1 MNIELWQFIVGI
13 IVIIG
18 GLLGTALR
26 VGFVVASAIA
36 KINEQM
42 AKDKADFNVLI
53 VKANEQMATTKAE
66 FHALME
72 LKEAEQGE
80 KVNRVYKRFD
90 EYKTSMESNFVRR
103 EMCSLMHSGTTEQ
116 LNALSKKLDVNGE
129 KLDALILKVAGMR

>member
-18 GLLGTALR
+18 GLLMTALR
-26 VGFVVASAIA
+26 VGWVVASAIA

-42 AKDKADFNVLI
+42 ST
-53 VKANEQMATTKAE
+53 MKAE
-66 FHALME
+66 FHALLE

-90 EYKTSMESNFVRR
+90 EYKEHLENSFVRR
-103 EMCSLMHSGTTEQ
+103 EMCALMHNGTTEQ
-116 LNALSKKLDVNGE
+116 LNAMAKKLDINGE
-129 KLDALILKVAGMR
+129 KLDALILKVAGMK